1 MSRRFAG
8 RRRVAYRK
16 VFAIVRHGLDF
27 RIAAVATAMFVLFL
41 CSPEARPQSATN
53 DFRVFTH
60 GFDKALSDT
69 ATGNFYN
76 PAYRYPP
83 IPVDPKYKHALTFQ
97 MSQFFPARRE
107 VIPGN
112 GPLILFSDDMDV
124 IVFSP
129 LNHFYISLI
138 DFKEGLIRYGVEGEI
153 KEIPAGFEH
162 SFLLVSGKGMNATI
176 ERWGDLLRA
185 HAAKKRVD
193 RYADTGLSYL
203 GYWTDAGAAYY
214 WKTIPG
220 MNYEQ
225 TLHAVKAEADTRGI
239 PYRYFQIDSWWYY
252 TKKPGLIV
260 KGAKRWAPRPNVFP
274 DGLTAFRERL
284 GLPLVAHTRW
294 FAPDNDHA
302 RDFPFIIEDRVAIP
316 QGRAFFDHVLG
327 EAKSWGIE
335 TYEQDWLM
343 PQFWWMDHL
352 RNGVDHTETWLNNMD
367 GAAADNGLTMQIC
380 MAGAA
385 HVMDSINRRSWTTVR
400 SSIDYK
406 PEYSKESYWPQF
418 HIANMIV
425 HAVGLLPF
433 KDNFRTAE
441 KHGEAEALISV
452 LSTGMVGPSDEV
464 DKQNAALLWRTCRAD
479 GLLLK
484 PDRPATP
491 IDAMF
496 LPHSRPFITKTYSR
510 RDGIGKWTYL
520 AAYHFARRHPDRRL
534 RDRLFASLT
543 YDGNEMSRFFVYPNR
558 VTDWRVNL
566 ERDLGTRGPV
576 VVYNWR
582 TQTAA
587 VADNAFDL
595 PKIEHLYDFDYL
607 VLAPIFANGL
617 ALIGETGKFVTVA
630 DKRFARI
637 EIGDEDI
644 ALLVIGVPGE
654 TISLSAFDTRSQNMI
669 APVSVTIGPEGIASA
684 TISRK
689 GP

>member
-1 MSRRFAG
+1 METAELRG
-8 RRRVAYRK
+8 
-16 VFAIVRHGLDF
+16 F
-27 RIAAVATAMFVLFL
+27 RIASAAAVIVVFL
-41 CSPEARPQSATN
+41 LGTPEARPETAKN
-53 DFRVFTH
+53 DFRIFAHVFEKTLTDIAK
-60 GFDKALSDT
+60 GD
-69 ATGNFYN
+69 FYK
-76 PAYRYPP
+76 PAHSYPP

-107 VIPGN
+107 VLPGN

-129 LNHFYISLI
+129 LDHFYVSLI
-138 DFKEGLIRYGVEGEI
+138 DFKEDQIQYGVEGEI

-185 HAAKKRVD
+185 HTGKKRVD

-225 TLHAVKAEADTRGI
+225 TLLAVKAEANARGI

-260 KGAKRWAPRPNVFP
+260 KGAKRWAPRPDVFP
-274 DGLTAFRERL
+274 DGLTAFRERI

-302 RDFPFIIEDRVAIP
+302 KDFPFIIEDRVAIP
-316 QGRAFFDHVLG
+316 QGRAFFDRVLSD
-327 EAKSWGIE
+327 AKSWGIE

-352 RNGVDHTETWLNNMD
+352 RNGVDHTETWLKNMD
-367 GAAADNGLTMQIC
+367 DAATDNGLTMQIC
-380 MAGAA
+380 MSGAA

-425 HAVGLLPF
+425 HAAGLLPF

-452 LSTGMVGPSDEV
+452 LSAGMVGPSDEV
-464 DKQNAALLWRTCRAD
+464 DKQDAALLRRTCRAD

-496 LPHSRPFITKTYSR
+496 LPHSRPFITKTFSR
-510 RDGIGKWTYL
+510 REGIGEWTYL
-520 AAYHFARRHPDRRL
+520 AAYHFARRHPERRI
-534 RDRLFASLT
+534 RDRLFARLT
-543 YDGNEMSRFFVYPNR
+543 YDGNEMSRFFVFPNW

-566 ERDLGTRGPV
+566 EKDLGIRGPIV
-576 VVYNWR
+576 AYNWR
-582 TQTAA
+582 TQAA
-587 VADNAFDL
+587 TVVENTFDL
-595 PKIEHLYDFDYL
+595 PVIEHLYDFDYL

-617 ALIGETGKFVTVA
+617 AFIGETGKFVTIA
-630 DKRFARI
+630 DKRFANI
-637 EIGDEDI
+637 EPGDNDI
-644 ALLVIGVPGE
+644 TLQVLGVPDE
-654 TISLSAFDTRSQNMI
+654 TISLRAFDTRCQKMLD
-669 APVSVTIGPEGIASA
+669 PVSVTIGTVGTAQIR
-684 TISRK
+684 INRG